1 LKKKK
6 HHTSQ
11 GSERPPLA
19 ASDAVPA
26 ASLSLQLRHRL
37 PLAACRLLLA
47 HGCSRCRIPN
57 PPSGPSTWPSAP
69 AGHTILPRH
78 AAPAGRT
85 SLPLHAALVG
95 LAPRSGSGATAH
107 RERCSL
113 ATRAAAVSRARP
125 RVLRSGSPAAA
136 RGRQEKER
144 EENKIEMRG
153 WERSRGQ
160 RYRWRHTCGSKE
172 KSHHFGPVLG
182 STRDKFT
189 AIGPGWSYQPR

>member
-1 LKKKK
+1 VKNKKTKTFEEKK

-19 ASDAVPA
+19 ASDVVLA
-26 ASLSLQLRHRL
+26 ARLALSAWLRRS
-37 PLAACRLLLA
+37 PLAACRELLA

-57 PPSGPSTWPSAP
+57 PLSRPSTWPSAP
-69 AGHTILPRH
+69 AGHTILPRR

-85 SLPLHAALVG
+85 SLPLHAAPVG
-95 LAPRSGSGATAH
+95 LAPRSGSGTTAH

-144 EENKIEMRG
+144 EEDKIEMRG
-153 WERSRGQ
+153 
-160 RYRWRHTCGSKE
+160 
-172 KSHHFGPVLG
+172 
-182 STRDKFT
+182 
-189 AIGPGWSYQPR
+189 

>member
-1 LKKKK
+1 MKNKKTKTFEEKK
-6 HHTSQ
+6 TSHQ
-11 GSERPPLA
+11 PRVRAAAARCKRCRPCRAPRPSA
-19 ASDAVPA
+19 PQPSPSAW
-26 ASLSLQLRHRL
+26 LRRS
-37 PLAACRLLLA
+37 PLAACRELLA

-85 SLPLHAALVG
+85 SLPLHAAPVG

-107 RERCSL
+107 RERCSFT
-113 ATRAAAVSRARP
+113 TRAAAVSRARP

-144 EENKIEMRG
+144 EEDKIEMRG
-153 WERSRGQ
+153 
-160 RYRWRHTCGSKE
+160 
-172 KSHHFGPVLG
+172 
-182 STRDKFT
+182 
-189 AIGPGWSYQPR
+189 

>member
-1 LKKKK
+1 MKNKKTKTFEETK
-6 HHTSQ
+6 NITPAKGTS
-11 GSERPPLA
+11 GRR
-19 ASDAVPA
+19 
-26 ASLSLQLRHRL
+26 SLQAMPSL
-37 PLAACRLLLA
+37 PRASPFSLAPPFAACRELLA

-85 SLPLHAALVG
+85 SLPLHAAPVG

-107 RERCSL
+107 RELCSL
-113 ATRAAAVSRARP
+113 ATRAAAVSRTRP

-144 EENKIEMRG
+144 EEDKIEMRG
-153 WERSRGQ
+153 
-160 RYRWRHTCGSKE
+160 
-172 KSHHFGPVLG
+172 
-182 STRDKFT
+182 
-189 AIGPGWSYQPR
+189 